1 MIINDRWGS
10 RRLILLIVLHLVT
23 ESGSISLASAM
34 ADATGGQKLPLMK
47 ATTMTVSNIV
57 GGSERYLAAAVARL
71 DCAGALVDSIQARP
85 PKEEVWT
92 HRTSQGSWNKFGRR
106 FHSTAASHHLVFYQH
121 YLLWGNFSISFV
133 VVISISLAPKLVYVI
148 LLRWSC
154 TTELCSPQ

>member
-1 MIINDRWGS
+1 M
-10 RRLILLIVLHLVT
+10 LHLVT

-85 PKEEVWT
+85 PKEEV
-92 HRTSQGSWNKFGRR
+92 
-106 FHSTAASHHLVFYQH
+106 
-121 YLLWGNFSISFV
+121 
-133 VVISISLAPKLVYVI
+133 
-148 LLRWSC
+148 
-154 TTELCSPQ
+154 